1 LGKKIVA
8 RLGVLDAKI
17 QKAFD
22 IKQAVLYAEL
32 NWENLISLLPKNAVQ
47 YKPAEKFPPVRRD
60 LSLLMDKNVRFA
72 DVEKI
77 SFDTE
82 RKLLRQVGLFDVYE
96 GKNLEEGKKSYAV
109 SFILQDSTK
118 TMTDQQVDSAMDR
131 VRKALDEKLGAKVRG

>member
-1 LGKKIVA
+1 V
-8 RLGVLDAKI
+8 
-17 QKAFD
+17 D
-22 IKQAVLYAEL
+22 I
-32 NWENLISLLPKNAVQ
+32 
-47 YKPAEKFPPVRRD
+47 EKT
-60 LSLLMDKNVRFA
+60 
-72 DVEKI
+72 
-77 SFDTE
+77 SFDAE